1 MIILAGYTPTRTPQI
16 NDLALLSWYFMLA
29 FRAWCWGNERY
40 GNEAAARDFIR
51 PGDTGGKNR
60 PRPKCRQVLLNV
72 PPPRQLRRPQAEFRD
87 IAKMLA
93 EVGKIGS
100 NVNQIARKLNSGE
113 SPERTAITDAARAVI
128 SIRDRLLSAM
138 GRQP

>member
-1 MIILAGYTPTRTPQI
+1 MGGTETRRRRGTLSVRVTPEEK
-16 NDLALLSWYFMLA
+16 DALTQ
-29 FRAWCWGNERY
+29 N
-40 GNEAAARDFIR
+40 AARAGL
-51 PGDTGGKNR
+51 PVGAYA
-60 PRPKCRQVLLNV
+60 RQVLLNV